1 MNMAENN
8 GKTPTVNK
16 KYIIPNLWRAID
28 LLEYLADKPEGQ
40 TISEIAEAL
49 NLPTNSVFRILR
61 TLSAKDYVLQKH
73 KRYEIS
79 SKLFALGARAIA
91 EESLFEKITPV
102 MKELRDELKETII
115 FGKISGHQGV
125 ILEQLRGLYPVK
137 VVVEVGYNFPLHCSA
152 PAKAIM
158 AFLPESE
165 KEELISRATFEKF
178 TDTTITTKEGLLNE
192 LEQVKSAGFAFDM
205 EETDHDVR
213 CLSAPIMNVR
223 GYPIAAVWVTGPASR
238 LSRENCIEYAKRLKH
253 LCDEVSKSIG
263 FTHG

>member
-1 MNMAENN
+1 MKMEENMGN
-8 GKTPTVNK
+8 TPAVNE

-49 NLPTNSVFRILR
+49 KLPTNSVFRILR
-61 TLSAKDYVLQKH
+61 TLSAKGYVLQKH

-102 MKELRDELKETII
+102 MRELRDEFKETII

-125 ILEQLRGLYPVK
+125 ILEQMRGLYPVK

-158 AFLPESE
+158 AFLPEPE
-165 KEELISRATFEKF
+165 RDELISHATFEKF
-178 TDTTITTKEGLLNE
+178 TNTTITTKEELLTE
-192 LEQVKSAGFAFDM
+192 LEQIKTDGFAFDM
-205 EETDHDVR
+205 EEADLDVR

-223 GYPIAAVWVTGPASR
+223 GYPIAAVWITGPVSR
-238 LSRENCIEYAKRLKH
+238 LSRENCQKYAERLKQI
-253 LCDEVSKSIG
+253 CDEVSKSIG